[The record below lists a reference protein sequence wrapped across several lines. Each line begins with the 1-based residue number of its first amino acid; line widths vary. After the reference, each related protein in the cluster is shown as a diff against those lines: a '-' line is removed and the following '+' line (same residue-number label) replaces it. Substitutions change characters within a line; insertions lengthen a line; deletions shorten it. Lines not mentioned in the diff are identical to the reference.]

1 MLPMH
6 LRHGR
11 WYCLGHC
18 SDIEQKWRAICSSKS
33 LPLVCLQSLRK
44 FNFVGMLAV
53 ELCDG
58 FSCRRRMFSFV

>member
-11 WYCLGHC
+11 WYCLFC
-18 SDIEQKWRAICSSKS
+18 SDIEQKWRATLLIQ
-33 LPLVCLQSLRK
+33 V
-44 FNFVGMLAV
+44 FVGMLAV

-58 FSCRRRMFSFV
+58 SSCQRRMFSFV